1 MARSLVHDGQW
12 HFLSCAA
19 QQHEGR
25 AVAASANDGPMA
37 CIASTHATRMAR
49 ARVMEND
56 YQFCGSPG
64 KARPVT

>member
-1 MARSLVHDGQW
+1 M
-12 HFLSCAA
+12 
-19 QQHEGR
+19 
-25 AVAASANDGPMA
+25 AASANDGPMA